1 MYLIAGLGNPEKRY
15 AATRHNDGF
24 EAAFRVHEKENFPSE
39 HGKFQA
45 MVSLGKI
52 GNESVALIRPMTY
65 MNLSGRAVRE
75 TMNYYQIPPENVIVI
90 YDDVSLPFGTIRVR
104 RGGSAGGHNGMKNII
119 AEIGSQAFPRVRIGV
134 GEKPEGWDL
143 ADYVLS
149 HFTKEE
155 IEQISRTIDEAAD
168 AAISIITNGVE
179 KTMNIYNTKGK
190 ADE

>member
-15 AATRHNDGF
+15 AATRHNVGF

-52 GNESVALIRPMTY
+52 GSESVALIRPMTY

-90 YDDVSLPFGTIRVR
+90 YDDIDIQRGKIRVR
-104 RGGSAGGHNGMKNII
+104 SSCRDRLTGFSQSTHRGRRKAGGM
-119 AEIGSQAFPRVRIGV
+119 GSGRLCSFAFYKRRN
-134 GEKPEGWDL
+134 
-143 ADYVLS
+143 
-149 HFTKEE
+149 
-155 IEQISRTIDEAAD
+155 RTDQPND
-168 AAISIITNGVE
+168 RRSS
-179 KTMNIYNTKGK
+179 
-190 ADE
+190 